1 MIDPLSFYL
10 YFGFVCL
17 LIYLMFPRQ
26 TKNFIYTIVPKWNRE
41 YVVVYFRKMA
51 TKKPLKYYVR
61 PDEKTGFGTI
71 EKGSYDLH
79 KDHALKNIPLFKN
92 RLHFLVDEGNSIP
105 IHADIVEVSDIS
117 KLFIYKSKI
126 FFDKGI
132 SVDEKPHEYVCPECH
147 KTVVPDKSII
157 RTWAFRV
164 KSALTTQAYDFIY
177 GEKRQWA
184 FIIALVAAVIAIIV
198 GLYAISEFQKYKPLV
213 ETIYQRTILGNE
225 TLVIKQK

>member
-1 MIDPLSFYL
+1 MISPIEFYI
-10 YFGFVCL
+10 YFSVVCIM
-17 LIYLMFPRQ
+17 IYLMFPRQ
-26 TKNFIYTIVPKWNRE
+26 SKNLIYTIVPKWNRE
-41 YVVVYFRKMA
+41 FVVVYFRKMA

-61 PDEKTGFGTI
+61 PNEKTGFGTI

-105 IHADIVEVSDIS
+105 VHADIVEVDDIS
-117 KLFIYKSKI
+117 KLFVYKRKI

-132 SVDEKPHEYVCPECH
+132 SVHEHPHEYVCPECH
-147 KTVVPDKSII
+147 KTIIPDKSII

-184 FIIALVAAVIAIIV
+184 FIIALVAAVIAIV
-198 GLYAISEFQKYKPLV
+198 VALYAVSEIQYIKPLV
-213 ETIYQRTILGNE
+213 TVIYERTIAGNE
-225 TLVIKQK
+225 TMVIRQR